1 MGKKLKKIFLNSNI
15 LGGFFQKLLKKH
27 LSLFVSSCIIKWI
40 EMNRSGNL
48 DMKNTYLIGYLPV
61 VAMLLFSLSLSMF
74 TQKMIVSLFK
84 KVSLY
89 NSLLEMFTETEVK
102 LTITLAL
109 MLLFFMILATLKVMA
124 DTVNQLSLLFF
135 SKDTTGDLLLKTR
148 SSSII
153 FFIGGLISLISFSS
167 LTGILIIFF
176 VTAIGYFV
184 YFVYKIAPD
193 LSIANLIG
201 MISFQ
206 VAIWAFFMTM
216 FALVGLKVYNSL
228 LGSLPL

>member
-1 MGKKLKKIFLNSNI
+1 
-15 LGGFFQKLLKKH
+15 
-27 LSLFVSSCIIKWI
+27 
-40 EMNRSGNL
+40 
-48 DMKNTYLIGYLPV
+48 MKNTYLIGYLPV

-74 TQKMIVSLFK
+74 TQKIIIGLFK

-109 MLLFFMILATLKVMA
+109 MLLFFMILATFKVIA

-135 SKDTTGDLLLKTR
+135 SKDTTGELLLKTR
-148 SSSII
+148 TSSIV
-153 FFIGGLISLISFSS
+153 FFVGGLLSLISFSS
-167 LTGILIIFF
+167 LTGILIIF
-176 VTAIGYFV
+176 VITAIGYFV

-193 LSIANLIG
+193 LSVANLVG

-206 VAIWAFFMTM
+206 VAVWAFFTTM
-216 FALVGLKVYNSL
+216 FALGGLKVYNGL
-228 LGSLPL
+228 LGNLPL

>member
-1 MGKKLKKIFLNSNI
+1 
-15 LGGFFQKLLKKH
+15 
-27 LSLFVSSCIIKWI
+27 
-40 EMNRSGNL
+40 
-48 DMKNTYLIGYLPV
+48 MKNTYLIGYLPV
-61 VAMLLFSLSLSMF
+61 VAMLLFSLSLAMF
-74 TQKMIVSLFK
+74 TQKMIVGLFK

-102 LTITLAL
+102 LTITLGL

-124 DTVNQLSLLFF
+124 ETVNQLSLLFF
-135 SKDTTGDLLLKTR
+135 SKDTTGDLLLKAR

-167 LTGILIIFF
+167 LAGILIIFS
-176 VTAIGYFV
+176 VTAISYFV

-193 LSIANLIG
+193 LSVANLIG

-206 VAIWAFFMTM
+206 VAIWAFFTTM
-216 FALVGLKVYNSL
+216 FALAGLKVYNSL